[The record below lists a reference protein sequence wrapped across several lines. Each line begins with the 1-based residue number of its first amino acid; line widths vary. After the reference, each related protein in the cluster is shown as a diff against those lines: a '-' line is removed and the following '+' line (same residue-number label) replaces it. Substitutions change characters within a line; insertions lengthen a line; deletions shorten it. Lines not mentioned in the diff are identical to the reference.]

1 MFVSQLLQEKRCA
14 DEYLHCLIPRCGDLK
29 KTYFPIILVCQNFM
43 KASKLSAVR
52 QERPYE
58 GMDNGR
64 SKR

>member
-43 KASKLSAVR
+43 KASSNLIIQILSL
-52 QERPYE
+52 EL
-58 GMDNGR
+58 DL
-64 SKR
+64 S